1 MPRKS
6 RARIGALF
14 DDRTVTALDP
24 NSVCGEDPAIIGL
37 IA

>member
-14 DDRTVTALDP
+14 DDPAVTALDP
-24 NSVCGEDPAIIGL
+24 NSVFGEDPAVIGL